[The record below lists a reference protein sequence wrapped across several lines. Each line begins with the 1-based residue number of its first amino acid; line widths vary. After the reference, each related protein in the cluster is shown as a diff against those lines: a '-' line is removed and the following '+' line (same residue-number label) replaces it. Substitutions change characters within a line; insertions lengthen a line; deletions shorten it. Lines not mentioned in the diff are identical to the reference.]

1 VYQLGKEE
9 GEKRPNA
16 PSVNW
21 HVPLSFSTTRGEEV
35 DINVSLSGFWRQG
48 RLWLNQPPIYITVKG
63 NYLRW
68 RTLNTPLVQCRRGI
82 LKTGYLTI
90 MTFTRSK
97 QTPVSLLTSDIE
109 NPKLAPKEEFLT
121 PPVPIDLEQIDSIRR
136 QEWARKIR
144 PTH

>member
-1 VYQLGKEE
+1 
-9 GEKRPNA
+9 
-16 PSVNW
+16 
-21 HVPLSFSTTRGEEV
+21 V

-63 NYLRW
+63 NYLCW

-82 LKTGYLTI
+82 LKTGNLTI

-97 QTPVSLLTSDIE
+97 QTPVSLLASDTE
-109 NPKLAPKEEFLT
+109 APKASFKGRVFD
-121 PPVPIDLEQIDSIRR
+121 PPVPIGLEQIDSIRR